1 MPAAPCAFRPVC
13 GNIIHNPETA
23 RTPMPRTIGPSPIDL
38 HVGSRVRMRRL
49 MLKMS
54 QEKLGDAL
62 GITFQQIQKYEKGA
76 NRIGASRLQ
85 HISEVL
91 QVPAAFF
98 FEGAANLLE
107 ARTPKNATA
116 SPDTFMDLMSTSEGL
131 ALAKAFMKIPS
142 MKVRRR
148 IVYLVEELS
157 GGQLH

>member
-1 MPAAPCAFRPVC
+1 MVCIIVRLGASPLGAFPRRGVVSYVVLTPLA
-13 GNIIHNPETA
+13 N
-23 RTPMPRTIGPSPIDL
+23 PMPRTIGPSPIDL

-91 QVPAAFF
+91 QVPVAFF
-98 FEGAANLLE
+98 FEGAPNLLE

-131 ALAKAFMKIPS
+131 ALAEAFMKIPS
-142 MKVRRR
+142 MKV
-148 IVYLVEELS
+148 L
-157 GGQLH
+157 

>member
-1 MPAAPCAFRPVC
+1 MPQTKAT
-13 GNIIHNPETA
+13 N
-23 RTPMPRTIGPSPIDL
+23 PIDK

-85 HISEVL
+85 HISDVL

-98 FEGAANLLE
+98 FEGASNLLE

-131 ALAKAFMKIPS
+131 TLAKAFMKIPN

-157 GGQLH
+157 GGKRH

>member
-1 MPAAPCAFRPVC
+1 MPPTKATNF
-13 GNIIHNPETA
+13 
-23 RTPMPRTIGPSPIDL
+23 IDK

-54 QEKLGDAL
+54 QEKLGDAV
-62 GITFQQIQKYEKGA
+62 GITFQQIQKHEKGA

-98 FEGAANLLE
+98 FEGAPNLLE
-107 ARTPKNATA
+107 AHTPKNATA

-131 ALAKAFMKIPS
+131 ALAKAFMKVPN

-157 GGQLH
+157 AENYTDRACSIWSDHSD

>member
-1 MPAAPCAFRPVC
+1 LFRQPEPA
-13 GNIIHNPETA
+13 H
-23 RTPMPRTIGPSPIDL
+23 
-38 HVGSRVRMRRL
+38 
-49 MLKMS
+49 
-54 QEKLGDAL
+54 GDAL

-157 GGQLH
+157 GGKLH